1 MAEPDDLFT
10 LKNQLWVGNF
20 QNAIAEGGMLTHL
33 RDSLR
38 SERDV
43 YVFRAHL
50 ALGNFAHVLQSIPD
64 GGATPIALSAVKLL
78 AAVLAG
84 SVDAEMVELTLK
96 EWLADP
102 VSGENA
108 HLLLVAGMVFT
119 RAGKFSDALSALT
132 KGGSLEHMLY
142 IVQLYLQLDRA
153 DLAQKQVHEM
163 RKLEEDST
171 LTQLAQ
177 AWCLALRGGDKADE
191 ATLHFQELADRFG
204 ATPLLL
210 NGAAVAFMALKNFVE
225 AERLL
230 AEALQKDV
238 ANEDTLVNL
247 VTVSAHLHKPYE
259 QYLAQ
264 LEQVAP
270 ANAWLA
276 SFIRLDQEF
285 AQTAANFA

>member
-10 LKNQLWVGNF
+10 LKNQLWVGNY
-20 QNAIAEGGMLTHL
+20 QNAIAEGGMLSHL

-38 SERDV
+38 SERDF

-50 ALGNFAHVLQSIPD
+50 GLGNFAHVLSSIPE

-78 AAVLAG
+78 AAVLSG
-84 SVDAEMVELTLK
+84 SGDAEMVELTLK

-108 HLLLVAGMVFT
+108 QLLLVAGMVFA

-142 IVQLYLQLDRA
+142 IVHVYLQMDRS
-153 DLAQKQVHEM
+153 DLAQKQVQEM
-163 RKLEEDST
+163 RKIEEDST

-177 AWCLALRGGDKADE
+177 AWCLTLRGGDKADE

-204 ATPLLL
+204 STPMLL

-247 VTVSAHLHKPYE
+247 VAVSAHLNKPYQ

-270 ANAWLA
+270 TNPWLA
-276 SFIRLDQEF
+276 NFIRLDQEF
-285 AQTAANFA
+285 SQTAANFA

>member
-10 LKNQLWVGNF
+10 LKNQLWVGNY
-20 QNAIAEGGMLTHL
+20 QNAISEGGMLTHVRDAL
-33 RDSLR
+33 RH
-38 SERDV
+38 ERDV

-50 ALGNFAHVLQSIPD
+50 GLGNYAHVLQSIPD
-64 GGATPIALSAVKLL
+64 TGATPIALSAIKLL
-78 AAVLAG
+78 ATFLSG
-84 SVDAEMVELTLK
+84 TGDAEMIELTLK

-102 VSGENA
+102 TSGENP
-108 HLLLVAGMVFT
+108 HLLLVAGMIFA
-119 RAGKFSDALSALT
+119 RARKFSDALSALT

-142 IVQLYLQLDRA
+142 IVHLYLQMDRP
-153 DLAQKQVHEM
+153 DLATKQVQEM
-163 RKLEEDST
+163 RKIEEDST

-177 AWCLALRGGDKADE
+177 AWTLTLRGGDAADE
-191 ATLHFQELADRFG
+191 ATLHFQELGDRFG

-210 NGAAVAFMALKNFVE
+210 NGAASAFMALKNFVE

-238 ANEDTLVNL
+238 ANEDTLINL
-247 VTVSAHLHKPYE
+247 VAVSAHLGKPYT

-276 SFIRLDQEF
+276 DFIRLDQEF
-285 AQTAANFA
+285 SQTAANFA

>member
-20 QNAIAEGGMLTHL
+20 QNAISEGTMLNHVRDAL
-33 RDSLR
+33 RHD
-38 SERDV
+38 RDA

-50 ALGNFAHVLQSIPD
+50 GLGNYQHVLQSIPD
-64 GGATPIALSAVKLL
+64 ASSTPITLSAVKLL
-78 AAVLAG
+78 ATYLSG
-84 SVDAEMVELTLK
+84 QGDNEMVELTLK

-102 VSGENA
+102 VSGENP
-108 HLLLVAGMVFT
+108 HLLLVAGMIFS
-119 RAGKFSDALSALT
+119 RSGKYSDALSALT

-142 IVQLYLQLDRA
+142 IVHLYLQMDRV
-153 DLAQKQVHEM
+153 DLAQKQTQEM
-163 RKLEEDST
+163 RKIEEDST

-177 AWCLALRGGDKADE
+177 AWCLTLRGGEKADE

-210 NGAAVAFMALKNFVE
+210 NGAAVAFMALKNYIE

-238 ANEDTLVNL
+238 ANEDTLINL
-247 VTVSAHLHKPYE
+247 VTVSTHLNKPYQ

-270 ANAWLA
+270 QNAWLA
-276 SFIRLDQEF
+276 NYIRLDQEF
-285 AQTAANFA
+285 ALTAANFA